1 MTGTVSQTTVSK
13 TNRQWVLAAH
23 PEGKATADTWRMIE
37 SPMPEPG
44 PGQILVRTL
53 WLSVDPYMRGRIAA
67 AGNYTRGVAPGEL
80 MQGGGV
86 GEVIVSNH
94 PGWAPGDLVESMTFG
109 WQEYA
114 VLSPDLPGAARANRV
129 NPDIAPPE
137 AALSWLG
144 MPGLTAYVGMIEIAR
159 PKPGDTVLV
168 SAASGAVGQMV
179 GQIAK
184 LQGARAVAIAGSDD
198 KLAWCRELG
207 FDAGINYRTAR
218 DMKAAIAEACPGG
231 VNVFFD
237 NTGGPIHDAAL
248 ANLATHA
255 RVVIC
260 GRIAVVDQAPEQDI
274 GLRASARL
282 VVTRSMIQGLVVFD
296 WWHLRDEAMARIAA
310 WHRDGRLRFRHD
322 VLDGF
327 ERMPE
332 AFLRMMAGDNFGKQV
347 VRVS

>member
-1 MTGTVSQTTVSK
+1 MM
-13 TNRQWVLAAH
+13 NRQWLLAAH
-23 PEGKATADTWRMIE
+23 PTGPATTDTWRMVE
-37 SPMPEPG
+37 TPMPEPG

-53 WLSVDPYMRGRIAA
+53 WLSLDPYMRGRISA
-67 AGNYTRGVAPGEL
+67 AGNYTQGVAVGGV

-86 GEVIVSNH
+86 GAVIASNH
-94 PGWAPGDLVESMTFG
+94 PGWAVGDLVESMAFG

-114 VLSPDLPGAARANRV
+114 VLSPDLPGAARANKL
-129 NPDIAPPE
+129 DAGLAPPQ

-144 MPGLTAYVGMIEIAR
+144 MPGLTAYVGLLELAR

-184 LQGARAVAIAGSDD
+184 LCGARPVAIASSQD
-198 KLAWCRELG
+198 KLDWCRSIGYE
-207 FDAGINYRTAR
+207 AGINYRTSADLGADIR
-218 DMKAAIAEACPGG
+218 AACPDG

-237 NTGGPIHDAAL
+237 NTGGPIHDAAM
-248 ANLATHA
+248 AQLATHA

-260 GRIAVVDQAPEQDI
+260 GRIAVVDQPPEQDI
-274 GLRASARL
+274 GLRASARMI
-282 VVTRSMIQGLVVFD
+282 VTRATIHGLVVFD
-296 WWHLRDEAMARIAA
+296 WWHLREAAMARIAA
-310 WHRDGRLRFRHD
+310 WHKAGQITFRED

-332 AFLRMMAGDNFGKQV
+332 AFVRMMSGGNFGKQL
-347 VRVS
+347 VRLA